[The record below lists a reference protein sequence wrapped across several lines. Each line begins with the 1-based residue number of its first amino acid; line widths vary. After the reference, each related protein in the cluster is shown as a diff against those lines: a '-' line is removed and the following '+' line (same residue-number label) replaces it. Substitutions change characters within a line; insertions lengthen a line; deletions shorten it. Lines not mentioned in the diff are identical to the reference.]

1 MKKALITGITDQDGS
16 YLEEFLLA
24 KGYQVHSIKRR
35 VSSFNKGRIDHI
47 VYIIKERLGLDSSLE
62 NLDRLAQLICLQP
75 AASVF
80 IPFIVSHDHR

>member
-1 MKKALITGITDQDGS
+1 MTKALITGVAGQDGS
-16 YLEEFLLA
+16 YLAEFLLA

-47 VYIIKERLGLDSSLE
+47 VYSIKERLGLDSSLVD
-62 NLDRLAQLICLQP
+62 LGRLAQLICLQP

-80 IPFIVSHDHR
+80 IPFMVPHDHN